1 MNRIGIMQGRLAPPR
16 PDRLQGFPWGAWG
29 EEFAQAR
36 AMGFEAIEWVFEAE
50 RWRENPIRHEEGRRL
65 IRLRM
70 ATTGVR
76 VLSVCADYFM
86 AHPFVRVAPSAQA
99 RSVAVL
105 LELIRQAH
113 AIGASTVLLPALETS
128 EIRTAAE
135 RADLIACL
143 REPLALARSLAVRI
157 GLETELPARDY
168 VDLVERLDR
177 ASVGVYYDVGNA
189 AAKGYDVAA
198 DLRWIRHR
206 LCGVHVKDR
215 LRGGRSVPL
224 GEGVADFPAC
234 FEALADI
241 GYDGLLVLQTAFGA
255 GYLRDAAANLRVVR
269 RALSRAGEGAAAG
282 EARRCAS

>member
-1 MNRIGIMQGRLAPPR
+1 
-16 PDRLQGFPWGAWG
+16 
-29 EEFAQAR
+29 
-36 AMGFEAIEWVFEAE
+36 MGFEAIEWVFEAE
-50 RWRENPIRHEEGRRL
+50 RWRENPIRHEEGRQL
-65 IRLRM
+65 IQQRM

-86 AHPFVRVAPSAQA
+86 AHPFVRVSPSAQA

-113 AIGASTVLLPALETS
+113 AIGASTILLPVLETS

-135 RADLIACL
+135 CGDLIACL

-168 VDLVERLDR
+168 VDLVERIGE
-177 ASVGVYYDVGNA
+177 ASAAVYYDVGNA

-224 GEGVADFPAC
+224 GQGVVDFPAC
-234 FEALADI
+234 VEALAGI
-241 GYDGLLVLQTAFGA
+241 GYDGLLVLQTAFGDD
-255 GYLRDAAANLRVVR
+255 YLRDAAANLRFVR
-269 RALSRAGEGAAAG
+269 HVFSRMGEGKAAG
-282 EARRCAS
+282 VQSR